1 MDKLVGVVNRPQF
14 DMHVF
19 EIGKAVHLRCLTGYA
34 DKLKS
39 VDCIISE
46 THPLYLIVNY
56 YSEIEYEVIGEKIN
70 IDDVVNG
77 EYTISLMKEEM

>member
-14 DMHVF
+14 DLNVF
-19 EIGKAVHLRCLTGYA
+19 EIGKAVHLRWLTGYD

-56 YSEIEYEVIGEKIN
+56 YSEIEYEVIDIKIN
-70 IDDVVNG
+70 IDDVVSG
-77 EYTISLMKEEM
+77 EYTISLLREEI